1 MQILCILNMISFDQH
16 GFVHFAILTKL
27 SGTVKHQAE
36 VHVLIVKHRLQ
47 TGGDFSVLAVHYYDI
62 DRKGLYIEYVYCW

>member
-27 SGTVKHQAE
+27 SGTVKH
-36 VHVLIVKHRLQ
+36 RLQ
-47 TGGDFSVLAVHYYDI
+47 TGGDFSVLSVHYYDI